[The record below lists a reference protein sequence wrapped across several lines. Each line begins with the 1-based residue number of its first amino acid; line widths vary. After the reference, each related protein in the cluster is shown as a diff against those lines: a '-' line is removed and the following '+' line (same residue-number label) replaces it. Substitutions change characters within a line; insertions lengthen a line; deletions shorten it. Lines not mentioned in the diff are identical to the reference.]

1 MSTQPAL
8 ALQQALVAA
17 ARDADARSRAVGAL
31 RGAEVYAT
39 TWPTDPTSLR
49 TLLNSSG
56 VRALALFTDQ
66 RQLED
71 AAGRF
76 AWQGVDGRVPSR
88 RLHMSEAIR
97 FARQQ
102 KVALVVVD
110 ITSDHTFEL
119 DEGEMELVGASPST
133 RPPSYE
139 GLAPVLSSPHQ
150 TPDNGSEVK
159 RVSTRPPAVG
169 EPGDQR
175 LSSPLGSSLVPSAI
189 NVDVEHHAVSATF
202 AIAHTATMIA
212 LPEAPADDLIDALAA
227 VLREYPEV
235 EWACLVG
242 EEELGSQGAAHV
254 ALRVDRAFRKNLAEI
269 SVKLRDISVAQGTSC
284 DVLVLDTPEQVKRAR
299 SIGLPFYPWRKQARA
314 ER

>member
-1 MSTQPAL
+1 VSTQAAQ

-17 ARDADARSRAVGAL
+17 SRDADARSRAVGAL

-39 TWPTDPTSLR
+39 TWPADPSSLR

-76 AWQGVDGRVPSR
+76 AWLGVDGRVPSR

-139 GLAPVLSSPHQ
+139 GLAPVLSSPQQ

-159 RVSTRPPAVG
+159 RVSTRPPAQG
-169 EPGDQR
+169 ERGEQR
-175 LSSPLGSSLVPSAI
+175 LSSPVGSSLVPSAI

-202 AIAHTATMIA
+202 AIAHTATMMA
-212 LPEAPADDLIDALAA
+212 LPEAPADALIDALAQ

-242 EEELGSQGAAHV
+242 EEEHGREGAAHV
-254 ALRVDRAFRKNLAEI
+254 ALRIDRAFRKNLAEI
-269 SVKLRDISVAQGTSC
+269 SVKLRNISIAMGTSC

-299 SIGLPFYPWRKQARA
+299 SIGLPFYPWRKQARP